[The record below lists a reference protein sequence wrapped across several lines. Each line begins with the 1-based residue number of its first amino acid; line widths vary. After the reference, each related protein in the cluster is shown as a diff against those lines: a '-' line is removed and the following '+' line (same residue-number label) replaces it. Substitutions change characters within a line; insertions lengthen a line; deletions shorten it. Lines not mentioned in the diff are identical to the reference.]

1 MAETLLLRLP
11 HAADE
16 AATWLIVDARGAAVG
31 PPQSGPLNLAAARVA
46 GRRVC
51 ALVPGADVLL
61 AEPELPAKAGA
72 RLAQLVPY
80 ALEEHLADD
89 IDDLQFA
96 IGKAVG
102 DTSRTRVA
110 VVARALLNDWLATL
124 RAAGINPDALYADS
138 DLLPENPGQ
147 AVVLLEEGGVFVRP
161 PGASAVT
168 LPADALGQALD
179 IAALQADTASGAR
192 GLILYTG
199 AAEWQQHS
207 AQVEAVR
214 PQFDG
219 IKIQLLTG
227 GPLAA
232 LRAAAARRQRHQP
245 AAGRL
250 CPQERGRRRLAGA
263 WRVAAMLLAGLVVL
277 HIGGKAAQLQF
288 LKTREHQVDASIRD
302 TLSERDARG
311 SEPPRCAQAHG
322 AAPRGRARRGHRPVA
337 GTAGARAGA
346 RRGAGHQSAVAE
358 LPQRCG
364 GDEALRSGCQRASI
378 TSIRRCA
385 ATAGRRTCS
394 AAPTP
399 AQATRAASRCTRTDH
414 EAARHHAAAV
424 PRVALAG
431 ELHPPAA
438 ARAAPAAHRRRW
450 QRSSS

>member
-11 HAADE
+11 HAADA
-16 AATWLIVDARGAAVG
+16 AATWLIIDGRGAPVG
-31 PPQSGPLNLAAARVA
+31 PPQSGPLNLAAARIS

-61 AEPELPAKAGA
+61 AEPDIPTRAAGA
-72 RLAQLVPY
+72 KLLALVPY

-89 IDDLQFA
+89 IDELHFA
-96 IGKAVG
+96 IGKPVG
-102 DTSRTRVA
+102 ETSRTRVA

-124 RAAGINPDALYADS
+124 RAAGINPDAIYADS

-227 GPLAA
+227 GPLALFA
-232 LRAAAARRQRHQP
+232 QQLPLGSAINLLQGDYAPKSGAAVGWQ
-245 AAGRL
+245 
-250 CPQERGRRRLAGA
+250 A

-277 HIGGKAAQLQF
+277 HIGGKAVQLHF

-302 TLSERDARG
+302 TVRSAMPGDPNLLDARKRM
-311 SEPPRCAQAHG
+311 EQRL
-322 AAPRGRARRGHRPVA
+322 AAA
-337 GTAGARAGA
+337 
-346 RRGAGHQSAVAE
+346 RGAGNGLLPALQALAQARDSAPGTALQSLNFHNGAVEMKLSAPDASS
-358 LPQRCG
+358 LDHLNQS
-364 GDEALRSGCQRASI
+364 LRSNGWQADLLGG
-378 TSIRRCA
+378 TN
-385 ATAGRRTCS
+385 TGAGYEGRI
-394 AAPTP
+394 
-399 AQATRAASRCTRTDH
+399 QV
-414 EAARHHAAAV
+414 HAN
-424 PRVALAG
+424 
-431 ELHPPAA
+431 
-438 ARAAPAAHRRRW
+438 
-450 QRSSS
+450 